1 MSIQFVI
8 ALYEFVILLFSLSFH
23 QCAQGWMA
31 ARLGDQT
38 ARLQGQ
44 ITMNPMRHID
54 PFGTIL
60 FPLLMAFG
68 PLIGFGG
75 GLVFGW
81 AKPTPIITRN
91 FKKIR
96 RDETLTILAGPFA
109 NLILAI
115 AAFVLLVVLIKL
127 VPGGAGSVFAAM
139 QGGVIVGAQ
148 SAPQALAL
156 LGYLTI
162 LVNLALIFFNLLPV
176 PPLDASHLL
185 RNLLP
190 YNSLQTYDNIARF
203 AFILIFILGR
213 FVVNFFMGPALYVV
227 NGTLALFLPHG

>member
-38 ARLQGQ
+38 ARMQGQ
-44 ITMNPMRHID
+44 ITMNPLRHID
-54 PFGTIL
+54 PFGTVL

-96 RDETLTILAGPFA
+96 RDETLTVLAGPFA
-109 NLILAI
+109 NLILVI
-115 AAFVLLVVLIKL
+115 VAFILLVVLIKA
-127 VPGGAGSVFAAM
+127 VPGGSDAVRATL
-139 QGGVIVGAQ
+139 QGGLIVSSE

-213 FVVNFFMGPALYVV
+213 FVVNFFMGPALFIV
-227 NGTLALFLPHG
+227 NGALSLFLSQG

>member
-38 ARLQGQ
+38 ARMQGQ
-44 ITMNPMRHID
+44 ITMNPLRHID
-54 PFGTIL
+54 PFGTVL

-96 RDETLTILAGPFA
+96 RDETLTVLAGPFA
-109 NLILAI
+109 NLILVL
-115 AAFVLLVVLIKL
+115 AAFLVLAILIKV
-127 VPGGAGSVFAAM
+127 VPGGTDA
-139 QGGVIVGAQ
+139 VIAILINRLDGAQ
-148 SAPQALAL
+148 STPQAIAL
-156 LGYLTI
+156 LGFLTI
-162 LVNLALIFFNLLPV
+162 QVNLALIFFNLLPV

-213 FVVNFFMGPALYVV
+213 FVVNFFMGPANFLFFHA
-227 NGTLALFLPHG
+227 LSLFLPSQG